1 MKQCLIMILSVL
13 FSVPILAANTH
24 AHGVIGKRF
33 IPSTL
38 TIEDPF
44 PSDEMDLFTFDR
56 APKDKEGRETSFGFE
71 FAKRLT
77 PDLAIGVGWEYIF
90 FDPRE
95 RGEGRTSGAGTPE
108 FSVKYAFLRSI
119 AHEAILSAGLE
130 VEAGGVSSKRVAKRV
145 TTISPALYFG
155 KGLGDLPASLT
166 YFKPFS
172 LNGSFAVNN
181 PANRFTGSGEDKERN
196 PTTLSYGVALM
207 YSIPYLQSN
216 IKDVGL
222 SAPLDRMFPVV
233 EFNFETPVSGPEKR
247 RTSAFANPGLI
258 WAGKYVQLGV
268 EAQVPMNKFSGKNV
282 GVKGLIHLFIDDIWP
297 NVFTWTP
304 WGVIGP
310 TSK

>member
-95 RGEGRTSGAGTPE
+95 RGEGRTSGAGNPE

-130 VEAGGVSSKRVAKRV
+130 VEAGGVGSKRVAKRV
-145 TTISPALYFG
+145 TTISSALYFG